1 MRNIQIFVYSKY
13 IASIIVCKYFL
24 QRLHVTARSVVFVN
38 HVDHVLTF
46 KSNNVLQTRFSRGF
60 VASIYEIIGP
70 VGWET
75 VSKSKCK
82 NVPIKSDLL
91 LLWERGLTCHV
102 EPYFFLDLIFFFF
115 FFLFFI
121 QNRA

>member
-1 MRNIQIFVYSKY
+1 MQILFAAT
-13 IASIIVCKYFL
+13 ICHREECGL
-24 QRLHVTARSVVFVN
+24 N

-82 NVPIKSDLL
+82 NVRSKA
-91 LLWERGLTCHV
+91 
-102 EPYFFLDLIFFFF
+102 IFFYFGKGD
-115 FFLFFI
+115 
-121 QNRA
+121 